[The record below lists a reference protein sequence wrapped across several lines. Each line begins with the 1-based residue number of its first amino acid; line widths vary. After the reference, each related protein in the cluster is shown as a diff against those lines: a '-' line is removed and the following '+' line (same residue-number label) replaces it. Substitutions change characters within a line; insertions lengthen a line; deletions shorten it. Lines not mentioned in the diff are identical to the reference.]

1 MTYYLNLVIECI
13 SITFFRQCHRT
24 KREQREEFDISIKI
38 FIGGAG
44 GQKV

>member
-1 MTYYLNLVIECI
+1 MTSVMGG
-13 SITFFRQCHRT
+13 SHRT

-38 FIGGAG
+38 FIEGAG